1 LGVWSSAWA
10 SARIAVRALR
20 VNKLR
25 SALTMLGIVI
35 GVGAVITMVAVG
47 SGAQARV
54 AEQIQSLGSN
64 MIIVLSGS
72 VVSGGV
78 RMGSGSQ
85 LTITE
90 DDAWAIQREIAAV
103 VSAAPTSRGGAQVV
117 YGNLN
122 WATGIQGVTLEFFTA
137 REWDVAD
144 GRLFSQEEIEG
155 AGKVALVGQTVVAS
169 LFGDSDPLG
178 LVIRI
183 KNVPFTVIGVLE
195 RKGQTTFG
203 QDQDDTVLIPLSTAK
218 KKVLGASQANA
229 RSVGSI
235 AVKVREA
242 RAMGEAEQE
251 IRGLLRQRHRLQTFQ
266 DDDFN
271 IRNLTEV
278 LQSQEASS
286 RVLTLLLAAIA
297 SVSLLVGGIG
307 IMNIMLVSVTE
318 RTREIGLRM
327 AVGARGRDIL
337 LQFLVEAVTLSLIGG
352 AIGIATGLGG
362 SYSIAYFAQWHTL
375 VSTEAVLVAFAFAA
389 AVGVF
394 FGFYPARKAAALNPI
409 DALRYE

>member
-1 LGVWSSAWA
+1 MGVWTSGWA
-10 SARIAVRALR
+10 SAGIAVRALR

-47 SGAQARV
+47 AGAQARV

-72 VVSGGV
+72 ILSGGA

-90 DDAWAIQREIAAV
+90 DDAWAIQREIPAVAA
-103 VSAAPTSRGGAQVV
+103 AAPTSRGGAQVV

-144 GRLFSQEEIEG
+144 GRLFSQEEVEG
-155 AGKVALVGQTVVAS
+155 AGKVALVGLTVVGN

-178 LVIRI
+178 QVIRI
-183 KNVPFTVIGVLE
+183 KNVPFTVIGILE

-242 RAMGEAEQE
+242 RAMPEAEQE
-251 IRGLLRQRHRLQTFQ
+251 IRGLLRQRHRLQAFQ

-352 AIGIATGLGG
+352 AIGIAMGLAG
-362 SYSIAYFAQWHTL
+362 SYSIAYFAQWRTL
-375 VSTEAVLVAFAFAA
+375 VSTEAVFVAFAFAA